1 VRRNAPELMEQDRIG
16 RWVDALERRYLREL
30 SFAEIRRGVQALS
43 SLYVERRG
51 ARLTAGSALDG
62 RGKRAAFALFYAPLH
77 LLLVTHIVQAVAAK
91 EPPAEIVDLG
101 CGTGVASAGWA
112 LTVPRSPRI
121 VGVDKN
127 GWALSEARW
136 TWRELR
142 LRGSTKRQDAAEARV
157 SGIGVGVVAAF
168 TVNEIVEATRAA
180 LLLRLLGPG
189 RPPGRLLVVEP
200 LARRAAPWWP
210 TWRQAVLERGGR
222 EDEWRIRADLPE
234 PLRRLDRAA
243 GLSHEVLSARTLWL

>member
-1 VRRNAPELMEQDRIG
+1 MEQDRIG

-30 SFAEIRRGVQALS
+30 SFAEIRKGVQALS

-51 ARLTAGSALDG
+51 ARLAAGAALDG
-62 RGKRAAFALFYAPLH
+62 RGKRAAFALFYGPLH
-77 LLLVTHIVQAVAAK
+77 LLLVTHIVHAVAGD

-101 CGTGVASAGWA
+101 CGTGVASAAWA
-112 LTVPRSPRI
+112 LALRRSPRI
-121 VGVDKN
+121 VGIDKN

-136 TWRELR
+136 TWRELG

-157 SGIGVGVVAAF
+157 SGTAAGVVAAF
-168 TVNEIVEATRAA
+168 TVNEIAAETQAA
-180 LLLRLLGPG
+180 LRSRLFEPG
-189 RPPGRLLVVEP
+189 RPTGRLLIVEP
-200 LARRAAPWWP
+200 LARRVAPWWP
-210 TWRQAVLERGGR
+210 TWREAVLARGGR
-222 EDEWRIRADLPE
+222 EDEWRFQADLPE